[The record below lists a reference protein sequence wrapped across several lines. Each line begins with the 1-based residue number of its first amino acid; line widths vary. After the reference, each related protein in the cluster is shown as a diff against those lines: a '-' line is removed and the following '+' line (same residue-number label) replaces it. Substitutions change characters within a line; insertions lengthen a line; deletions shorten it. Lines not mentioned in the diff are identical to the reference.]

1 MRWHRPFDGSV
12 AMAADDEH
20 LGVVPLD
27 GLAEDVPSVPLHRL
41 KHSVADLHR
50 TKNVEYISKEVG
62 GTKTS

>member
-1 MRWHRPFDGSV
+1 
-12 AMAADDEH
+12 MAADDEH

-62 GTKTS
+62 GQKQADLLLLLLFFF